1 MAELIASEMM
11 ASDDD
16 GEASSST
23 KQPAKS
29 KSQQKPFTSCTSN
42 PFSPLPI
49 EEYSDAD
56 DNDYIHSGSGSS
68 SNGDIQEITN
78 EEVKL
83 FQKISYPLL
92 ILFLISLLTV
102 LPQRLLLNVVQQH
115 ASTAKR
121 VQRAKREKQTTL
133 LALQAPNLAQRRH
146 VLRMQKALVSHCHHS
161 SQVLPLRQRQRYRI
175 FL

>member
-1 MAELIASEMM
+1 
-11 ASDDD
+11 
-16 GEASSST
+16 
-23 KQPAKS
+23 
-29 KSQQKPFTSCTSN
+29 
-42 PFSPLPI
+42 LPI

-115 ASTAKR
+115 AKHRKEGSKSKKRKANNSAGTASAQSGSKKAC
-121 VQRAKREKQTTL
+121 VEDAEGISEPIATTHL
-133 LALQAPNLAQRRH
+133 
-146 VLRMQKALVSHCHHS
+146 KFCHC
-161 SQVLPLRQRQRYRI
+161 VKGKGTGYFIIYVPY
-175 FL
+175 